1 MGGQLAGEPWTSW
14 SGCGRPFCV
23 VDAWEALTLVASG
36 SAVIF
41 EACGRD
47 FMGGGPGVKKGRLAY
62 LHTYTARHNTQEPPT
77 KLVLVSATS
86 FFSHARDM
94 ELYLGKRHRY
104 QFCAQGEYIITLVT
118 VAGI

>member
-1 MGGQLAGEPWTSW
+1 M
-14 SGCGRPFCV
+14 
-23 VDAWEALTLVASG
+23 ASG
-36 SAVIF
+36 SAVIL

-62 LHTYTARHNTQEPPT
+62 LHTYTARHNNQEPPT

-104 QFCAQGEYIITLVT
+104 QFCTQGEYIITLVSKVVLDIDISFLSSLSLLLLT
-118 VAGI
+118 LSNATS

>member
-23 VDAWEALTLVASG
+23 VDAWEALTWVASG
-36 SAVIF
+36 SAVIL

-62 LHTYTARHNTQEPPT
+62 LHTYTARHNTQET
-77 KLVLVSATS
+77 W
-86 FFSHARDM
+86 
-94 ELYLGKRHRY
+94 
-104 QFCAQGEYIITLVT
+104 
-118 VAGI
+118 